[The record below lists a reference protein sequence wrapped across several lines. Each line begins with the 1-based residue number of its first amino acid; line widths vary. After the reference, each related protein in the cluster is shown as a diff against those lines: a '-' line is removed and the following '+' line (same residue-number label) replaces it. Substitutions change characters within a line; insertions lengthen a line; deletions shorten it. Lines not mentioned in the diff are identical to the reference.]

1 MDKVHIDLGANSY
14 DVIIDR
20 GLIGRTGKEIKDLTG
35 AKKAVIL
42 TEAGLDRL
50 YGQDL
55 KAQLEAAGTDVL
67 MMVLSPHE
75 KNTEFIGG
83 QKSLRK
89 SCRFRDGKNGSPGS
103 LGRTCRR

>member
-50 YGQDL
+50 YGQEL

-75 KNTEFIGG
+75 KTRN
-83 QKSLRK
+83 LRK
-89 SCRFRDGKNGSPGS
+89 PCRFRDRKNGSPGS
-103 LGRTCRR
+103 LGRTRRR